1 MSKCYRL
8 VAGRH
13 LTSQP
18 RSSHSYTDSVIAPS
32 PTPGSEDLYGTAQ
45 HRVDQAAEMLHLDE
59 DVRSVL
65 REVKRIFQVHFPVV
79 RDDGTVEVF
88 VGNRVHHNIA
98 RGPAKGGIRYE
109 ADATLDQTKALAMT
123 MSWKAALMSLPFGG
137 AAGAVCVDPRRM
149 SRRELERLTR
159 RFTTEISM
167 LLGPERD
174 IPAPDIGTGPQVM
187 AWIMDTLSMHQGYSV
202 TASVTGKPIEAGG
215 SVGRVEA
222 TGRGLATILV
232 HALRNTGLTLDGAT
246 VAVEGFGNVGR
257 TCARLLADEGC
268 RVVAVSDS
276 HEGWHCDSG
285 LDVASLERVKLAGG
299 RMADANVPGEPITRA
314 ELLGL
319 PVTVLVPAS
328 VESTIN
334 STNANAVRA
343 RIVAEGANGPITPAA
358 EAVLAEDGIL
368 VVPDILANAGGVT
381 VSYFEWVQD
390 LQSFFWDEKEIN
402 TQLER
407 AMLRAS
413 EQVWAYHARHKV
425 SLREA
430 AYLIAVGR
438 VARAAQARGIYP

>member
-1 MSKCYRL
+1 
-8 VAGRH
+8 
-13 LTSQP
+13 
-18 RSSHSYTDSVIAPS
+18 
-32 PTPGSEDLYGTAQ
+32 
-45 HRVDQAAEMLHLDE
+45 VDQAAEMLHLDDE
-59 DVRSVL
+59 ARCVL

-79 RDDGTVEVF
+79 LDDGSVEVF

-98 RGPAKGGIRYE
+98 RGPAKGGLRYE
-109 ADATLDQTKALAMT
+109 ADATLDQTKALAMV
-123 MSWKAALMSLPFGG
+123 MSWKSALMSLPFGG
-137 AAGAVCVDPRRM
+137 AAGAVRVDPHRM
-149 SRRELERLTR
+149 SSRELERLTR
-159 RFTTEISM
+159 RFTTEISL

-187 AWIMDTLSMHQGYSV
+187 AWIMDTISMHKGFSV

-222 TGRGLATILV
+222 AGRGLAIVLV
-232 HALRNTGLTLDGAT
+232 HALRNTGLSLEGAS

-257 TCARLLADEGC
+257 TCARLLSQAGC

-276 HEGWHCDSG
+276 HEGWHCDAG
-285 LDVASLERVKLAGG
+285 VDVARLEAVKLAGG
-299 RMADANVPGEPITRA
+299 RLADADVAGESMTRE
-314 ELLGL
+314 ELLAL

-334 STNANAVRA
+334 AVNANQVRA

-358 EAVLAEDGIL
+358 EAVLAEDGIV

-390 LQSFFWDEKEIN
+390 LQSFFWDETEIA

-438 VARAAQARGIYP
+438 VARAAKARGIYP

>member
-1 MSKCYRL
+1 
-8 VAGRH
+8 
-13 LTSQP
+13 
-18 RSSHSYTDSVIAPS
+18 VIAPA
-32 PTPGSEDLYGTAQ
+32 PATEDLYTTAQ
-45 HRVDQAAEMLHLDE
+45 HRVDQAAELLHLDDE
-59 DVRSVL
+59 SRFVL

-79 RDDGTVEVF
+79 LDDGSVEVF

-109 ADATLDQTKALAMT
+109 PDATLDQTKALAMA
-123 MSWKAALMSLPFGG
+123 MSWKTALMSLPFGG
-137 AAGAVCVDPRRM
+137 AAGAVRVDPRRM
-149 SRRELERLTR
+149 SSRELERLTR
-159 RFTTEISM
+159 RFTTEISL

-174 IPAPDIGTGPQVM
+174 IPAPDIGTDSQIM
-187 AWIMDTLSMHQGYSV
+187 AWIMDTISMHRGFSV

-215 SVGRVEA
+215 SLGRVEA
-222 TGRGLATILV
+222 AGRGLAIILV
-232 HALRNTGLTLDGAT
+232 HALRNTGLSLEGAT
-246 VAVEGFGNVGR
+246 VAVEGFGKVGR
-257 TCARLLADEGC
+257 TCARLLGEAGC

-276 HEGWHCDSG
+276 RDGWYCGSG
-285 LDVASLERVKLAGG
+285 LDLGRLEEAKLGNGRLSEAG
-299 RMADANVPGEPITRA
+299 VPGELITQ
-314 ELLGL
+314 EDLLAL

-334 STNANAVRA
+334 SANANHVRA

-358 EAVLAEDGIL
+358 EAVLAEDGIV

-402 TQLER
+402 AQLER

-413 EQVWAYHARHKV
+413 EQVWAYHARQKV

-438 VARAAQARGIYP
+438 VARAAKARGIYP

>member
-1 MSKCYRL
+1 
-8 VAGRH
+8 
-13 LTSQP
+13 
-18 RSSHSYTDSVIAPS
+18 
-32 PTPGSEDLYGTAQ
+32 
-45 HRVDQAAEMLHLDE
+45 MLHLDDE
-59 DVRSVL
+59 ARCVL

-79 RDDGTVEVF
+79 LDDGSVEVF

-109 ADATLDQTKALAMT
+109 ADASLDQTKALAMV
-123 MSWKAALMSLPFGG
+123 MSWKSALMSLPFGG
-137 AAGAVCVDPRRM
+137 AAGAVRVDPHRM
-149 SRRELERLTR
+149 SPRELERLTR
-159 RFTTEISM
+159 RFTTEISL
-167 LLGPERD
+167 LLGPEKD

-187 AWIMDTLSMHQGYSV
+187 AWIMDTISMHKGFSV

-222 TGRGLATILV
+222 AGRGLAIVLV
-232 HALRNTGLTLDGAT
+232 HALRNTGLSLEGAT

-257 TCARLLADEGC
+257 TCARLLSQAGC

-276 HEGWHCDSG
+276 HEGWHCDAG
-285 LDVASLERVKLAGG
+285 VDIAQLEAVKVAGG
-299 RMADANVPGEPITRA
+299 RLADAKVPGESMTRE
-314 ELLGL
+314 ELLAL

-334 STNANAVRA
+334 AGNANQVRA

-390 LQSFFWDEKEIN
+390 LQSFFWDETEIN

-413 EQVWAYHARHKV
+413 EQVWAYHARQKV

-438 VARAAQARGIYP
+438 VARAAQVRGIYP

>member
-1 MSKCYRL
+1 
-8 VAGRH
+8 
-13 LTSQP
+13 
-18 RSSHSYTDSVIAPS
+18 
-32 PTPGSEDLYGTAQ
+32 
-45 HRVDQAAEMLHLDE
+45 
-59 DVRSVL
+59 
-65 REVKRIFQVHFPVV
+65 
-79 RDDGTVEVF
+79 
-88 VGNRVHHNIA
+88 
-98 RGPAKGGIRYE
+98 
-109 ADATLDQTKALAMT
+109 LDQTKALAMV
-123 MSWKAALMSLPFGG
+123 MSWKSALMSLPFGG
-137 AAGAVCVDPRRM
+137 AAGAVRVDPHRM
-149 SRRELERLTR
+149 SSRELERLTR
-159 RFTTEISM
+159 RFTTEISL

-187 AWIMDTLSMHQGYSV
+187 AWIMDTISMHKGFSV

-222 TGRGLATILV
+222 AGRGLAIVLV
-232 HALRNTGLTLDGAT
+232 HALRNTGLSLEGAS

-257 TCARLLADEGC
+257 TCARLLSQAGC

-276 HEGWHCDSG
+276 HEGWHCDAG
-285 LDVASLERVKLAGG
+285 VDVARLEAVKLAGG
-299 RMADANVPGEPITRA
+299 RLADADVPGESMTRE
-314 ELLGL
+314 ELLAL

-328 VESTIN
+328 VASTIN
-334 STNANAVRA
+334 AVNANQVRA

-358 EAVLAEDGIL
+358 EAVLAEDGIV

-390 LQSFFWDEKEIN
+390 LQSFFWDETEIA

-413 EQVWAYHARHKV
+413 EQVWAYHAHHKV

-438 VARAAQARGIYP
+438 VARAAKARGIYP

>member
-1 MSKCYRL
+1 
-8 VAGRH
+8 
-13 LTSQP
+13 
-18 RSSHSYTDSVIAPS
+18 
-32 PTPGSEDLYGTAQ
+32 
-45 HRVDQAAEMLHLDE
+45 MLNLD
-59 DVRSVL
+59 DDTRFVL
-65 REVKRIFQVHFPVV
+65 REVKRVFQVHFPVV
-79 RDDGTVEVF
+79 LDDGSVEVF

-109 ADATLDQTKALAMT
+109 ATATLDQTKALAMV
-123 MSWKAALMSLPFGG
+123 MSWKSALMSLPFGG
-137 AAGAVCVDPRRM
+137 AAGAVCVDPHRM
-149 SRRELERLTR
+149 SSRELERLTR
-159 RFTTEISM
+159 RFTTEISL

-187 AWIMDTLSMHQGYSV
+187 AWIMDTLSMHKGFSV

-215 SVGRVEA
+215 SRGRVEA
-222 TGRGLATILV
+222 TGRGLAVVLV
-232 HALRNTGLTLDGAT
+232 HALRNTGLSIEGAT
-246 VAVEGFGNVGR
+246 VAVEGFGKVGR
-257 TCARLLADEGC
+257 TCARLLSEAGC

-276 HEGWHCDSG
+276 HEGWHCDAG
-285 LDVASLERVKLAGG
+285 VELAPLEAIKLSGG
-299 RMADANVPGEPITRA
+299 RLSDAQVPGDPITRE
-314 ELLGL
+314 ELLAL

-334 STNANAVRA
+334 SGNANQVRA
-343 RIVAEGANGPITPAA
+343 RIVAEGANGPITPVA
-358 EAVLAEDGIL
+358 EAVLAEDGIV

-390 LQSFFWDEKEIN
+390 LQSFFWDETEIN

-413 EQVWAYHARHKV
+413 DQVWAYHARHKV

-438 VARAAQARGIYP
+438 VARAAKSRGIYP

>member
-1 MSKCYRL
+1 M
-8 VAGRH
+8 
-13 LTSQP
+13 
-18 RSSHSYTDSVIAPS
+18 IAPA
-32 PTPGSEDLYGTAQ
+32 PATEDLYTTAQ
-45 HRVDQAAEMLHLDE
+45 HRVDQAAELLHLDDE
-59 DVRSVL
+59 SRFVL

-79 RDDGTVEVF
+79 LDDGSVEVF

-109 ADATLDQTKALAMT
+109 PDATLDQTKALAMA
-123 MSWKAALMSLPFGG
+123 MSWKTALMSLPFGG
-137 AAGAVCVDPRRM
+137 AAGAVRVDPRRM
-149 SRRELERLTR
+149 SSRELERLTR
-159 RFTTEISM
+159 RFTTEISL

-174 IPAPDIGTGPQVM
+174 IPAPDIGTDSQIM
-187 AWIMDTLSMHQGYSV
+187 AWIMDTISMHRGFSV

-215 SVGRVEA
+215 SLGRVEA
-222 TGRGLATILV
+222 AGRGLAIILV
-232 HALRNTGLTLDGAT
+232 HALRNTGLSLEGAT
-246 VAVEGFGNVGR
+246 VAVEGFGKVGR
-257 TCARLLADEGC
+257 TCARLLGEAGC

-276 HEGWHCDSG
+276 RDGWYCGSG
-285 LDVASLERVKLAGG
+285 LDLGRLEEAKLGNGRLSEAG
-299 RMADANVPGEPITRA
+299 VPGELITQ
-314 ELLGL
+314 EDLLAL

-334 STNANAVRA
+334 SANANHVRA

-358 EAVLAEDGIL
+358 EAVLAEDGIV

-402 TQLER
+402 AQLER

-413 EQVWAYHARHKV
+413 EQVWAYHARQKV

-438 VARAAQARGIYP
+438 VARAAKARGIYP